1 MMNAIGKEYD
11 DLMTNPSKSTN
22 SKFNI
27 LDILVSARF
36 RKFQVLYASVIIILL
51 FWILIK
57 PYETYLEPYLSKEFP
72 FANFTHEE
80 LDAAKWIEK
89 NTPADYLIYSDPI
102 TVVEFRGL
110 SYRENLPAI
119 SWNKTVIDSVKFV
132 MTSEDPSIAYNEIIS
147 SAGEKSL
154 IVISPKTFHW
164 LNGSKISTQFPIEKF
179 NEFNGFKKFFEKKYF
194 TLEYQSQNIFVF
206 TPKLQ
211 KLYLNQSLLE

>member
-1 MMNAIGKEYD
+1 
-11 DLMTNPSKSTN
+11 MTTN
-22 SKFNI
+22 SQSEKSKFNI
-27 LDILVSARF
+27 LNILTTAKF
-36 RKFQVLYASVIIILL
+36 RKFHIFYISIVIILL

-57 PYETYLEPYLSKEFP
+57 PYETYMEPYLSKGFP
-72 FANFTHEE
+72 FTNLTPEE
-80 LDAAKWIEK
+80 LDAGKWIEK

-119 SWNKTVIDSVKFV
+119 SWNKTVADSVKFV

-179 NEFNGFKKFFEKKYF
+179 NEFNGFKKFFETKYF